1 MVSSASLSSLPA
13 EALIHV
19 FAFLA
24 PRDIRRCQQ
33 VCRLFRGEIQASA
46 FLQYTLELD
55 ALGYSAPLNPRL
67 DISYDEK
74 TKLLKLIHDNPTEIT
89 PMPTCI
95 TLDTTE
101 ATITSCQFARG
112 VFAHGQPNID
122 VTRSLRIHRFP
133 SANQNTPY
141 ESWSI
146 PDLRVDAHAYRI
158 DPDLDLLVLL
168 HVDSA
173 PGLPSNVRMGLDY
186 RTTCYHVIGESF
198 AFVSESVFIVGSGRR
213 KYAKEIIGSFEVYE
227 FDPVQSGRRVRHIA
241 SLQLPA
247 TADDPCHSS
256 IRFVFSPHSPHF
268 FSSPRPIAS
277 SVPPRVYDLSSTLH
291 YICMRIR
298 VYNIR
303 THLPAVTWGSL
314 YISASRILNTIAESP
329 HHGSAIHIPWEKWAA
344 GTYWINEHLVSCQPA
359 NYFLGPRAAPLT
371 RNPELNVFQIPV
383 YHLGPR
389 SGKSL
394 DDPFVAVLSFDDQAH
409 HYLNKVFLS
418 SGHARRPDLVS
429 LVTVPSDEFDGIQD
443 WPDIMVDDEHVT
455 IHTVSSFGS
464 SVSMRSPVIT
474 AAPHLVLALA
484 DLTKIPTRSHPGLA
498 VTTTWAPAHVGVPG
512 NELADVAA
520 KEAARGLSSNAHDLP
535 AYFRNKIAAS
545 PSAAKQAFKEAQK
558 ET

>member
-1 MVSSASLSSLPA
+1 MVLSASLSSLPA
-13 EALIHV
+13 EALVHV
-19 FAFLA
+19 FALLA

-33 VCRLFRGEIQASA
+33 VCRLFRDEIQASA

-74 TKLLKLIHDNPTEIT
+74 TKLLKRIHDNPTEIT
-89 PMPTCI
+89 PTPTCV

-173 PGLPSNVRMGLDY
+173 PGDPDTDLARAFHFRSLKSGEPHPLAAVPVVLTTDKFTSSFVPDCFQIIGRYVALLTHTNHLLSQDSPRMSVWDW
-186 RTTCYHVIGESF
+186 TTGQLVTFGDVIGESF
-198 AFVSESVFIVGSGRR
+198 AFVSESVFVVGSGRR
-213 KYAKEIIGSFEVYE
+213 KYDKEIIGSFEAYE
-227 FDPVQSGRRVRHIA
+227 FDPGQPGRRARHIA
-241 SLQLPA
+241 SLQLPS
-247 TADDPCHSS
+247 TADGPCHSS
-256 IRFVFSPHSPHF
+256 VRFVFSPYSPHL
-268 FSSPRPIAS
+268 FSSARPITP
-277 SVPPRVYDLSSTLH
+277 SVPPRVYELSSTSH

-298 VYNIR
+298 VYNISSC
-303 THLPAVTWGSL
+303 PSAVTWGSL
-314 YISASRILNTIAESP
+314 YIPASRVLSAIAEYP
-329 HHGSAIHIPWEKWAA
+329 HHGSAIHIPWEQWAT

-359 NYFLGPRAAPLT
+359 NYLFGPRAAPLT
-371 RNPELNVFQIPV
+371 RNPEIDGFQIPV

-394 DDPFVAVLSFDDQAH
+394 DDPFVAALSLVDHAH

-429 LVTVPSDEFDGIQD
+429 LVTVPSDEFDASQD
-443 WPDIMVDDEHVT
+443 WPDIMVDDEHATQVT
-455 IHTVSSFGS
+455 FSGRAIRISRLDVALQSSLKGICTY
-464 SVSMRSPVIT
+464 VQKKRAT
-474 AAPHLVLALA
+474 
-484 DLTKIPTRSHPGLA
+484 PGL
-498 VTTTWAPAHVGVPG
+498 
-512 NELADVAA
+512 
-520 KEAARGLSSNAHDLP
+520 
-535 AYFRNKIAAS
+535 
-545 PSAAKQAFKEAQK
+545 
-558 ET
+558 